1 MPAASVSPID
11 PRLGQF
17 SQWKGAVADVAESSG
32 LLAVLEQV
40 PDPRD
45 ARGRRYRLSSL
56 LAVALCA
63 VATGARSFY
72 AIADW
77 VGGVSPEVL
86 KRLGIRFRVPS
97 ESAIRLAIG
106 RVDGGV
112 LDRVLGAHLAATATP
127 PGQRLQVALDGK
139 TVRGARNGD
148 TVAPHLVAAITHDGA
163 TVLGQ
168 RRIDSKSN
176 EIPAVRRLLATIDVA
191 GAVVTVDA
199 MHTQKA
205 TARYLRERCKA
216 DYVMTVKANQPR
228 LLARVKSQPWAQVPV
243 VWEEPVQRGHGREEQ
258 RSYKIV
264 TVARGLAFP
273 YAKQV
278 AQITRRRR
286 RLGTQTWSAEVV
298 YVICSVP
305 AEAAPARLLTAWIR
319 GHWSIENKLH
329 WVRDVTFD
337 EDRSQVRV
345 GNAPQVMATLRN
357 TIISLHR
364 RAGHTNIARA
374 CRRHA
379 ADPIRALNLILNT

>member
-17 SQWKGAVADVAESSG
+17 SRWKAAVADVAESSG
-32 LLAVLEQV
+32 LVAVLEQV

-176 EIPAVRRLLATIDVA
+176 EIPAVRRLLATIDVG

-228 LLARVKSQPWAQVPV
+228 PARPGEIPALGAGPGRLGGTRTARARARGAAQLQDRHRGPGLGVSLRQAGRPNHPPPTSTRHPDVERGSGLRDLLGARRGSTCPAADRVDPWAL
-243 VWEEPVQRGHGREEQ
+243 EHREQ
-258 RSYKIV
+258 
-264 TVARGLAFP
+264 A
-273 YAKQV
+273 
-278 AQITRRRR
+278 
-286 RLGTQTWSAEVV
+286 
-298 YVICSVP
+298 
-305 AEAAPARLLTAWIR
+305 
-319 GHWSIENKLH
+319 
-329 WVRDVTFD
+329 
-337 EDRSQVRV
+337 
-345 GNAPQVMATLRN
+345 
-357 TIISLHR
+357 
-364 RAGHTNIARA
+364 
-374 CRRHA
+374 
-379 ADPIRALNLILNT
+379 ALNC